1 MESQLLE
8 CLVAPPDTVT
18 SPIHR
23 GAVTL
28 IKDRAIVPL
37 ATQSTQRAPKAWQQQ
52 KALREKLSLNFSSG
66 PMQLGDVPY
75 LS

>member
-28 IKDRAIVPL
+28 IKDRAVVPL
-37 ATQSTQRAPKAWQQQ
+37 GTQSTQRAPKAWQQK
-52 KALREKLSLNFSSG
+52 KALRNSLNFSSA
-66 PMQLGDVPY
+66 PVQLGDVPY